1 MSKEMRFDG
10 KVAIVTGAG
19 NGLGRVYALLL
30 ASRGA
35 KVVVNDLGGSV
46 SGVATKDQARPA
58 DIVVNEIKKLGG
70 HAVAN
75 YDSVEFGEKIV
86 KTAVDA
92 FGTVDIVVNNAGI
105 LRDASFM
112 KMSEL
117 DWDLIMKVHLKGAFS
132 VTRAAWNIMRE
143 KKYGRIINTGSSSGI
158 YGSFGQVNY
167 ATAKLGLW
175 GFTQSLAREGEKRN
189 IKCNCIA
196 PLAGTRMT
204 ETVMPKEVTEALK
217 PDFVAP
223 FVAYLCH
230 DSCEDSGALYEVGAG
245 YIAKQRW
252 QRSAGVQYDVDN
264 ISIESVADQWAKV
277 NDFSEGA
284 TNPESNQEMMA
295 VVMNNLE
302 NKSKQPKAAPK
313 AAAPKAAAPVA
324 APAAP
329 SGKTL
334 KSEAIFGM
342 MATYLNQGLGKPLI
356 PKVASVFGFEIT
368 PKKGAKPQLIY
379 SIDLKNGDGK
389 TTKGAPKDADATFT
403 MTDDDFESVC
413 MGKLNPQIA
422 FMQGKMKIKGNM
434 SKAAKFTPDLFPPP
448 NAENLAKYAPTK
460 L

>member
-1 MSKEMRFDG
+1 MSEMRFDN

-19 NGLGRVYALLL
+19 NGLGKVYALLL

-46 SGVATKDQARPA
+46 SGQAQKDNPA
-58 DIVVNEIKKLGG
+58 DMVVAEIKAAGG
-70 HAVAN
+70 QAVAN

-112 KMSEL
+112 KMTEL

-132 VTRAAWNIMRE
+132 VTKAAWNIMRD
-143 KKYGRIINTGSSSGI
+143 KSYGRIINTGSSSGI

-175 GFTQSLAREGEKRN
+175 GFTQSLAKEGEKRN
-189 IKCNCIA
+189 IKVNCIA

-204 ETVMPKEVTEALK
+204 ETVMPKEVTRALK
-217 PDFVAP
+217 PEFVAP

-230 DSCEDSGALYEVGAG
+230 DTCSDSGALYEVGAG

-252 QRSAGVQYDVDN
+252 QRTAGVQYDVDN
-264 ISIESVADQWAKV
+264 LSIEAVRDQWATV
-277 NDFSEGA
+277 NDFSSGA
-284 TNPESNQEMMA
+284 TNPESNQEMMEI
-295 VVMNNLE
+295 VMNNIE

-313 AAAPKAAAPVA
+313 AAPAKKAEAPAAA
-324 APAAP
+324 APAAT
-329 SGKTL
+329 GL
-334 KSEAIFGM
+334 KSESIFGM

-356 PKVASVFGFEIT
+356 PKVAAVFGFEIT
-368 PKKGAKPQLIY
+368 AKKGAKPSLIY
-379 SIDLKNGDGK
+379 TIDLKNGQGK
-389 TTKGAPKDADATFT
+389 TERGAPSNPDAVFT
-403 MTDDDFESVC
+403 MTDADFEAVC

-434 SKAAKFTPDLFPPP
+434 SKASKFTPELFPPP
-448 NAENLAKYAPTK
+448 TPENLAKWAPSK